1 MRSIETI
8 SINTVR
14 LSGGLGNQMFQYA
27 FGKNLESRTG
37 IPTKYDD
44 AAYHANDRDSLTVA
58 RTLGLHSLNTNFSL
72 VTEREKGRFE
82 QEVFVQRNFGYSGAH
97 FRSKANYYVGSWQ
110 SPKYFSSVNNR
121 LHSEFSS
128 ASVLP
133 TATQEL
139 RDEIVQKRG
148 LCLNV
153 RRGDFAH
160 NPRSNAFHG
169 LLSKEYYAKGVA
181 TLRSSGEFD
190 HVFVFSDD
198 PEWCRSNLNLE
209 GTLKIVGHEHA
220 GPHFSHYLEL
230 MKACSALVI
239 PNSTFGWWA
248 AWLSGVSGENVIAP
262 KRWFRN
268 RFIKTA
274 DLFPDE
280 WIRMA
285 EPNNFPICFR

>member
-1 MRSIETI
+1 MRSIETR
-8 SINTVR
+8 SINIVR

-44 AAYHANDRDSLTVA
+44 AAYQTNDRDSLTVA

-72 VTEREKGRFE
+72 VTEREKGWFE

-110 SPKYFSSVNNR
+110 SPKFFSSVTDR

-128 ASVLP
+128 GSVLP

-139 RDEIVQKRG
+139 RDEIVHKRG

-160 NPRSNAFHG
+160 NPKSNAFHG
-169 LLSKEYYAKGVA
+169 LLSKEYYAKAVA
-181 TLRSSGEFD
+181 TLRSSGDFD
-190 HVFVFSDD
+190 HVFIFSDD

-230 MKACSALVI
+230 MKACSAFVI

-248 AWLSGVSGENVIAP
+248 AWLSGVSRENVIAP
-262 KRWFRN
+262 KRWFRS

-274 DLFPDE
+274 DLFPDK

-285 EPNNFPICFR
+285 EPNNFPIRFR